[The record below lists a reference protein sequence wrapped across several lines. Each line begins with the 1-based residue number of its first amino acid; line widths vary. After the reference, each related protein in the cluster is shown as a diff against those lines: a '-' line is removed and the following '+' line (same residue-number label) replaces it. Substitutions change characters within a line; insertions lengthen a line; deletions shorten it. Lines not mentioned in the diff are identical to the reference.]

1 MTLVLRTQNLVKEF
15 RHPMTLRKIRV
26 VDDLCIE
33 VGEGETFGFLGPNGA
48 GKTTTIKLINGLL
61 HPTSGK
67 IEIFGRDHRDIA
79 VKSRIGFLPENPYFY
94 DHLTAEEFLDFYARL
109 FEIRRAERRRR
120 VRALLE
126 RVGLGSRGGDPLRK
140 FSRGMTQRL
149 GLAQALINNPE
160 LVILDEPMSGL
171 DPIGRREVRDII
183 LELKREG
190 RTVFFSS
197 HLIPDVEMICD
208 RVGILV
214 SGALRDQ
221 ADLHTRLVA
230 RASPCEIHVA
240 GISAEVFD
248 RASAMATQTVAHGSE
263 ILFEVPGDGS
273 VEKLID
279 LVRAAGGR
287 ILSVMPQRESLEAL
301 FLREVRGTG
310 SVGFPGGEDPA

>member
-1 MTLVLRTQNLVKEF
+1 MTAAIRIRNLVKEF
-15 RHPMTLRKIRV
+15 RHPMTMKKVRV
-26 VDDLCIE
+26 VKDLSLD
-33 VGEGETFGFLGPNGA
+33 VSEGETFGFLGPNGA

-61 HPTSGK
+61 HPTSGR
-67 IEIFGRDHRDIA
+67 IEIFGLDHRDVG

-94 DHLTAEEFLDFYARL
+94 DYLKAEEFLDFYAQL
-109 FEIRRAERRRR
+109 FERRRR
-120 VRALLE
+120 VKRLLE
-126 RVGLGSRGGDPLRK
+126 RVGLGDKTGIQLRK
-140 FSRGMTQRL
+140 FSKGMTQRL
-149 GLAQALINNPE
+149 GVAQALINDPE

-171 DPIGRREVRDII
+171 DPIGRKDVRDII

-214 SGALRDQ
+214 DGVLRDP
-221 ADLHTRLVA
+221 ADLHNRLS
-230 RASPCEIHVA
+230 ASPSRCEVLVA

-248 RASAMATQTVAHGSE
+248 RASAMAARTMARGSE
-263 ILFEVPGDGS
+263 MLFEVPGDGS

-287 ILSVMPQRESLEAL
+287 ILSVTPQRESLEDV
-301 FLREVRGTG
+301 FLRETCRP
-310 SVGFPGGEDPA
+310 SGGHGAQGEESA

>member
-1 MTLVLRTQNLVKEF
+1 MTAAIRIRNLVKEF
-15 RHPMTLRKIRV
+15 RHPMTMKKVRV
-26 VDDLCIE
+26 VKDLSLD
-33 VGEGETFGFLGPNGA
+33 VSEGETFGFLGPNGA

-61 HPTSGK
+61 HPTSGR
-67 IEIFGRDHRDIA
+67 IEIFGRDHRDVG

-94 DHLTAEEFLDFYARL
+94 DYLKAQEFLDFYAQL
-109 FEIRRAERRRR
+109 FGIPRTERRRR

-126 RVGLGSRGGDPLRK
+126 RVGLGSRGDDQLRK
-140 FSRGMTQRL
+140 FSKGMTQRL
-149 GLAQALINNPE
+149 GLAQALINDPQ

-171 DPIGRREVRDII
+171 DPIGRRDLRDII

-214 SGALRDQ
+214 DGVLRDP
-221 ADLHTRLVA
+221 ADLHNRLS
-230 RASPCEIHVA
+230 ASPSRCEVLAA

-248 RASAMATQTVAHGSE
+248 RASAMAARTMARGSE
-263 ILFEVPGDGS
+263 MLFEVPGDGS

-287 ILSVMPQRESLEAL
+287 ILSVTPQRESLEDV
-301 FLREVRGTG
+301 FLRETCRP
-310 SVGFPGGEDPA
+310 SGGHGAQGEESA